1 MKQKEVIIIL
11 GPTASG
17 KSAYGV
23 ALAKKLDGEVIS
35 ADSRQI
41 YRGMDIGTGK
51 ITKEEMNGIIHHM
64 IDIVDPQELF
74 TVGDFKERAT
84 QCIEDIQSRGKTAIV
99 VGGTG
104 LYLNALLQNY
114 ELPPLLRNEQV
125 QKELE
130 EELKEKGE
138 AVLYQELI
146 AKDPESAQT
155 FSPKNH
161 RYLIRA
167 LEIVRTTG
175 KKKSELAIK
184 KEPKF
189 TYKVIG
195 IHWDADTLAERIN
208 TRHRA
213 MFDEDRIIEETRALL
228 AKGYTFEMESMTSI
242 GYKEVGEFLGGK
254 IHREEMIMRT
264 CAAARQYAK
273 RQRTWFRRLEK
284 MVDIEWKR
292 GEYTYKE

>member
-1 MKQKEVIIIL
+1 MQKEVIIIL

-23 ALAKKLDGEVIS
+23 QLAHKLHGEVIS
-35 ADSRQI
+35 SDSRQI

-51 ITKEEMNGIIHHM
+51 ITKEEMEGVSHHM
-64 IDIVDPQELF
+64 IDIVDPNELF
-74 TVGDFKERAT
+74 SVGDFKERAEKY
-84 QCIEDIQSRGKTAIV
+84 IEEIQSKGKTAII

-114 ELPPLLRNEQV
+114 ELPPLQRNEEV

-130 EELKEKGE
+130 KELKEKGE
-138 AVLYQELI
+138 DVLYAELME
-146 AKDPESAQT
+146 KDPESAEA
-155 FSPKNH
+155 FSPKNY

-167 LEIVRTTG
+167 LEILRTTG

-189 TYKVIG
+189 EYKVLG
-195 IHWDADTLAERIN
+195 IQWEANELAERIN

-213 MFDEDRIIEETRALL
+213 MFDDDGIINETKTLL
-228 AKGYTFEMESMTSI
+228 AKGYDFSLESMTSI
-242 GYKEVGEFLGGK
+242 GYKQVGEYLDGK
-254 IHREEMIMRT
+254 ISKEEMIEQT

-273 RQRTWFRRLEK
+273 RQRTWFRRLQK
-284 MVDIEWKR
+284 MVEIEWKD
-292 GEYTYKE
+292 GKIL